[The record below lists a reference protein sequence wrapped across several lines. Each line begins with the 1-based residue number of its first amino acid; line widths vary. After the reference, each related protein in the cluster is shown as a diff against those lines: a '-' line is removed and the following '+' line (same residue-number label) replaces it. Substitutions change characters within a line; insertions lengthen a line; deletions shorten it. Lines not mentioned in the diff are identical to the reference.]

1 MTMQNTLRAWCDRTG
16 HNAAVASAKAGLA
29 ALALLVTACL
39 ATALPAAAEGP
50 GKYAAR
56 RVDVAVT
63 VLDNGGLD
71 VTETIQFEFQTGTF
85 KKVWREIPTQRTDGI
100 EILQARMD
108 GITFPRGEDPGQI
121 DVSGRNR
128 IKVEWRFPPTG
139 PSVHTFELRYIA
151 RGVAYREGDRD
162 VVRWR
167 LLPLEH
173 KYAIATV
180 RGTLT
185 ASVPP
190 IQAREPESRRTG
202 AVSQTQ
208 EGSTVE
214 ITAADVRTNGW
225 VIAELRYP
233 AGLLTS
239 AGPGWQQRHEYATAL
254 GPRWT
259 TAACV
264 IFGVSLFLL
273 AGARH
278 PYSAPHVG
286 HDETTTT
293 TPPEPLPAAVA
304 AVLAAKGGTMGYR
317 PATTLL
323 DLADRGLLT
332 VRELPR
338 SLGSR
343 NYELARIQHL
353 PALDEHEHAAIDI
366 AFAGQENVT
375 MSKAQARLARN
386 GRRFTTAVNRDLAT
400 RGFLD
405 VRRKAVR
412 DKLTVLS
419 AMLLIASG
427 VACIAAAALIRGFE
441 GWPFLVPLALA
452 AAGLVGL
459 VMVSATAP
467 LSDPGLMQA
476 NRWRGFRRHLKSM
489 ADSKHDHG
497 AISVSPRWIVYGI
510 AVGLATQ
517 WARYL
522 KHNPAAAPPWFVAAT
537 PDRAGA
543 FAGFVGSNAASSGG
557 GTGGGGAAGGGGS
570 GAG

>member
-1 MTMQNTLRAWCDRTG
+1 MTMQTTLRAGCDRAG
-16 HNAAVASAKAGLA
+16 HGLTAVAV
-29 ALALLVTACL
+29 LVTACL
-39 ATALPAAAEGP
+39 AIAVPAAAEGP

-56 RVDVAVT
+56 RFDVAVT
-63 VLDNGGLD
+63 VLDNGSLD

-85 KKVWREIPTQRTDGI
+85 KKVWRELPAQRTDGI
-100 EILQARMD
+100 EIVQARMD
-108 GITFPRGEDPGQI
+108 GVTFPRGEEPGQI

-128 IKVEWRFPPTG
+128 IKVEWRFQPTG

-151 RGVAYREGDRD
+151 RGVAYREDDRD

-167 LLPLEH
+167 LLPSEH
-173 KYAIATV
+173 KYAIASV
-180 RGTLT
+180 RGTIT
-185 ASVPP
+185 ANVPP
-190 IQAREPESRRTG
+190 IQAREPESRRAG

-214 ITAADVRTNGW
+214 ITAADVKTNGW

-239 AGPGWQQRHEYATAL
+239 AGPGWQQRHDYAAAL

-264 IFGVSLFLL
+264 LFGVCLFLL

-278 PYSAPHVG
+278 PYAAPHVG

-293 TPPEPLPAAVA
+293 TPPEPLPAALA
-304 AVLAAKGGTMGYR
+304 AVLAAKGGTMGYQ

-323 DLADRGLLT
+323 DLAERGSLT

-343 NYELARIQHL
+343 NYELARVREL
-353 PALDEHEHAAIDI
+353 SALDEHEQAAIDI
-366 AFAGQENVT
+366 AFAGEEKVT
-375 MSKAQARLARN
+375 MSKARSRLARN
-386 GRRFTTAVNRDLAT
+386 SRRFTTAVNRDLAK

-405 VRRKAVR
+405 ARRKAVR
-412 DKLTVLS
+412 DKLIVFS
-419 AMLLIASG
+419 AVLLIASG
-427 VACIAAAALIRGFE
+427 VACIAAAALIGRFE

-459 VMVSATAP
+459 VMVSATTP
-467 LSDPGLMQA
+467 LSDQGLMQA
-476 NRWRGFRRHLKSM
+476 NRWRGFRRHLKSL
-489 ADSKHDHG
+489 ADAKHDRG
-497 AISVSPRWIVYGI
+497 GISVSPRWIVYGI
-510 AVGLATQ
+510 AVGLAAQ

-537 PDRAGA
+537 PDSGGA
-543 FAGFVGSNAASSGG
+543 FAGFVGSNAASAGGSGG
-557 GTGGGGAAGGGGS
+557 AGGAAGGGGS